1 MAARVLV
8 VEDDEATRGAL
19 RALLDDAGYV
29 CDEVG
34 DGERA
39 VAVMRDARFD
49 LVLLDLGLPGM
60 SGAEVHRKLGQDPR
74 QRFLPNVLLTLP
86 SDIQAKLAVAVMRDA
101 RFDLVLL
108 DLGLPGMSGAEVHR
122 QLRQDP
128 RTRFLPIVILTA
140 HSDRQAKL
148 AELEAGA
155 EDFIIKPYDADELLA
170 RVGAAVR
177 RWSGMR
183 NVNPL
188 SGLPGNPTITEELE
202 TRLARGEHF
211 ALLYVDI
218 DRFKEFNDHY
228 GFTRGDRVITML
240 AEILIHAAG
249 ADQRFVGHI
258 GGDDF
263 VLLARA
269 EEAEALA
276 EQITTRFDAS
286 IRALYD
292 ADDRARGWIEAH
304 DRRGRLRR
312 TPFATVS
319 IGVVNGPPGR
329 FSGATAAARAA
340 AEVKEVAKRRPGS
353 AWVVDR
359 RES

>member
-19 RALLDDAGYV
+19 RALLGDAGYV
-29 CDEVG
+29 CDEAS

-39 VAVMRDARFD
+39 VAAMRDARFD
-49 LVLLDLGLPGM
+49 LVVLDLGLPGM
-60 SGAEVHRKLGQDPR
+60 SGAD
-74 QRFLPNVLLTLP
+74 
-86 SDIQAKLAVAVMRDA
+86 
-101 RFDLVLL
+101 
-108 DLGLPGMSGAEVHR
+108 VHR
-122 QLRQDP
+122 QLRRDP
-128 RTRFLPIVILTA
+128 RTRFLPIVFLTA
-140 HSDRQAKL
+140 HSDRQVRL

-155 EDFIIKPYDADELLA
+155 EDFITKPYDAEELLA

-183 NVNPL
+183 AVNPL
-188 SGLPGNPTITEELE
+188 SGLPGNPTITEEIE
-202 TRLARGEHF
+202 ARLAQNEDF

-240 AEILIHAAG
+240 AEILIHVAG

-263 VLLARA
+263 VILARTD
-269 EEAEALA
+269 EAEALA
-276 EQITTRFDAS
+276 EGITRRFDEA

-292 ADDRARGWIEAH
+292 PVDRTRGWIEAR
-304 DRRGRLRR
+304 DRSGKLRHI
-312 TPFATVS
+312 PFATVS
-319 IGVVNGPPGR
+319 IGIVNVPPGR
-329 FSGATAAARAA
+329 FNGATAVARAA
-340 AEVKEVAKRRPGS
+340 AEVKEVAKRQPGS
-353 AWVVDR
+353 SWAVDR
-359 RES
+359 RKS

>member
-29 CDEVG
+29 CDEAA

-39 VAVMRDARFD
+39 VAAMRDARFD
-49 LVLLDLGLPGM
+49 LVLLDLGLPGI
-60 SGAEVHRKLGQDPR
+60 SGADVHR
-74 QRFLPNVLLTLP
+74 
-86 SDIQAKLAVAVMRDA
+86 
-101 RFDLVLL
+101 
-108 DLGLPGMSGAEVHR
+108 H
-122 QLRQDP
+122 LRQDP
-128 RTRFLPIVILTA
+128 RTRFLPIVFLTA
-140 HSDRQAKL
+140 HSDRQTKL

-155 EDFIIKPYDADELLA
+155 EDFITKPYDADELLA

-188 SGLPGNPTITEELE
+188 SGLPGNATITEELE

-249 ADQRFVGHI
+249 SDQRFVGHI
-258 GGDDF
+258 GGGDF
-263 VLLARA
+263 LLLAGAAGAGGRA
-269 EEAEALA
+269 QGSTPPVA
-276 EQITTRFDAS
+276 AS
-286 IRALYD
+286 I
-292 ADDRARGWIEAH
+292 
-304 DRRGRLRR
+304 
-312 TPFATVS
+312 P
-319 IGVVNGPPGR
+319 
-329 FSGATAAARAA
+329 AAS
-340 AEVKEVAKRRPGS
+340 RPGS
-353 AWVVDR
+353 PAP
-359 RES
+359 

>member
-19 RALLDDAGYV
+19 HALLDDAGYV
-29 CDEVG
+29 CDEVA

-60 SGAEVHRKLGQDPR
+60 SGADVHR
-74 QRFLPNVLLTLP
+74 
-86 SDIQAKLAVAVMRDA
+86 
-101 RFDLVLL
+101 
-108 DLGLPGMSGAEVHR
+108 H
-122 QLRQDP
+122 LRRDP
-128 RTRFLPIVILTA
+128 RTRFLPIVFLTA
-140 HSDRQAKL
+140 QTDREAKL

-155 EDFIIKPYDADELLA
+155 EDFITKPYDADELLA
-170 RVGAAVR
+170 RVGSAVR
-177 RWSGMR
+177 RWSGLR
-183 NVNPL
+183 NLNPL

-202 TRLARGEHF
+202 SRLARSEHF

-240 AEILIHAAG
+240 AEILIDAAG

-269 EEAEALA
+269 EDAEA
-276 EQITTRFDAS
+276 
-286 IRALYD
+286 
-292 ADDRARGWIEAH
+292 IELV
-304 DRRGRLRR
+304 LRER
-312 TPFATVS
+312 ISLLLCQRV
-319 IGVVNGPPGR
+319 R
-329 FSGATAAARAA
+329 
-340 AEVKEVAKRRPGS
+340 
-353 AWVVDR
+353 
-359 RES
+359 

>member
-8 VEDDEATRGAL
+8 VEDDAATRGAL
-19 RALLDDAGYV
+19 RALLDDAGYA

-39 VAVMRDARFD
+39 IAVMRD
-49 LVLLDLGLPGM
+49 
-60 SGAEVHRKLGQDPR
+60 S
-74 QRFLPNVLLTLP
+74 
-86 SDIQAKLAVAVMRDA
+86 

-122 QLRQDP
+122 QLREDP
-128 RTRFLPIVILTA
+128 RTRFLPIVFLTA
-140 HSDRQAKL
+140 ETDRQAKL

-155 EDFIIKPYDADELLA
+155 DDYLTKPYDADELLA

-177 RWSGMR
+177 RSSGLR
-183 NVNPL
+183 SLNPL

-202 TRLARGEHF
+202 LRLARGEHF
-211 ALLYVDI
+211 ALLYIDI

-228 GFTRGDRVITML
+228 GFARGDRVITML
-240 AEILIHAAG
+240 AEILIDTAG

-263 VLLARA
+263 VLIARA
-269 EEAEALA
+269 EDAEAIA
-276 EQITTRFDAS
+276 EKITSRFDAS
-286 IRALYD
+286 IGALYD
-292 ADDRARGWIEAH
+292 PDDRARGWIEAR
-304 DRRGRLRR
+304 DRRGRLRH

-319 IGVVNGPPGR
+319 IGVVNVPPGR
-329 FSGATAAARAA
+329 FEGATAAARAA

-353 AWVVDR
+353 AWAVDR
-359 RES
+359 RRG

>member
-39 VAVMRDARFD
+39 VAVMRDSRFD

-60 SGAEVHRKLGQDPR
+60 SGA
-74 QRFLPNVLLTLP
+74 
-86 SDIQAKLAVAVMRDA
+86 
-101 RFDLVLL
+101 DL
-108 DLGLPGMSGAEVHR
+108 HR
-122 QLRQDP
+122 QVRQDP
-128 RTRFLPIVILTA
+128 RTRFLPIVFLTA

-148 AELEAGA
+148 EQLEAGA
-155 EDFIIKPYDADELLA
+155 EDFITKPYDADELLA

-177 RWSGMR
+177 RGSGMR

-188 SGLPGNPTITEELE
+188 SGLPGNATISEELE

-258 GGDDF
+258 GGGGF
-263 VLLARA
+263 GLLARGGGA
-269 EEAEALA
+269 GRL
-276 EQITTRFDAS
+276 
-286 IRALYD
+286 
-292 ADDRARGWIEAH
+292 ARGSH
-304 DRRGRLRR
+304 RR
-312 TPFATVS
+312 VS
-319 IGVVNGPPGR
+319 APTRPR
-329 FSGATAAARAA
+329 SG
-340 AEVKEVAKRRPGS
+340 
-353 AWVVDR
+353 
-359 RES
+359 